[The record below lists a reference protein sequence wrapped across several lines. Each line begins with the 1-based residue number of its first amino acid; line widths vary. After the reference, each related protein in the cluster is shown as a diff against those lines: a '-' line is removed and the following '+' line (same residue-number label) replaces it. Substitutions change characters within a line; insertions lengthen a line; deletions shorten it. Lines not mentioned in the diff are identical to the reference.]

1 MDQFDVAVVGAG
13 VAGLAAAGE
22 LRRRGFR
29 TAVFEARDRVGG
41 RILTYHDE
49 RVPLPIE
56 LGAEFL
62 HGETPETDR
71 ILREAGLLALD
82 LAGEHWRAENGRIL
96 PHQDLWPKID
106 RVLRLIDP
114 EKPDQSFADF
124 LARRPGGRSRARD
137 RKAALRFV
145 EGFNAAD
152 ARRLSAK
159 SLAAGDGE
167 APSESARRIGRVV
180 SGYDRMVEW
189 MAHRLE
195 EDIHLETPVAAIE
208 WSRGQVELDIQ
219 GQAQTRADDDLT
231 PRITARAVI
240 VTVPISV
247 LKVPPEEPGGLLFR
261 PDVPRV
267 RQALERLEM
276 GTALHLS
283 VWFQDLPWTRP
294 LPGLAKGRNR
304 RSLERLGFLHT
315 ADPAFS
321 VWWSA
326 YPARSPLAVAWS
338 GGPPAEALARQ
349 GRSAIEEAAL
359 RSLANQLGVSRRRIE
374 SAVLDLWMHPWH
386 EDPWSR
392 GAYSY
397 ALVGGADA
405 ARKLAR
411 PVEGTLF
418 FAGEATDAEG
428 GNGTIEGALASGLR
442 AAKQAA
448 SALGG

>member
-1 MDQFDVAVVGAG
+1 MDQLDVAVVGAG
-13 VAGLAAAGE
+13 VAGLAAAVE
-22 LRRRGFR
+22 LKRSGFR

-41 RILTYHDE
+41 RVLTYHDD

-56 LGAEFL
+56 MGAELL

-82 LAGEHWRAENGRIL
+82 LAGEPWRAENGRIL
-96 PHQDLWPKID
+96 PHQDVWSGID
-106 RVLRLIDP
+106 RVLGLIDP
-114 EKPDQSFADF
+114 DEPDQSFTDF
-124 LARRPGGRSRARD
+124 LAGRPGGKSRARD

-152 ARRLSAK
+152 GTRLSAK
-159 SLAAGDGE
+159 SLAPGGGE
-167 APSESARRIGRVV
+167 APSGTARRIGRVA
-180 SGYDRMVEW
+180 SGYGSMVDW

-195 EDIHLETPVAAIE
+195 EDVHLETPVAGID
-208 WSRGQVELDIQ
+208 WSRGQVELNIQ
-219 GQAQTRADDDLT
+219 TKAQVRAGADL
-231 PRITARAVI
+231 PSRVTARAVI

-247 LKVPPEEPGGLLFR
+247 LKLPPEEPGGLLFR
-261 PDVPRV
+261 PEMPRRV
-267 RQALERLEM
+267 RQALELLEM
-276 GTALHLS
+276 GTAVHLS

-294 LPGLAKGRNR
+294 LPGLAKG

-326 YPARSPLAVAWS
+326 YPARAPLAVAWS

-349 GRSAIEEAAL
+349 GRSAIEDTAL
-359 RSLANQLGVSRRRIE
+359 RSLANQLSVSRRRID

-392 GAYSY
+392 GTYSY
-397 ALVGGADA
+397 PLVGGADA
-405 ARKLAR
+405 ARHLAR

-428 GNGTIEGALASGLR
+428 RNGTIEGALASGLR

-448 SALGG
+448 SALGGG

>member
-1 MDQFDVAVVGAG
+1 MAGGMDQFDVAVVGAG

-22 LRRRGFR
+22 LRRRGLR
-29 TAVFEARDRVGG
+29 TVVLEARDRVGG

-49 RVPLPIE
+49 RVPVPIE

-62 HGETPETDR
+62 HGDTPETDR

-96 PHQDLWPKID
+96 PHQDLWSKID

-114 EKPDQSFADF
+114 DKPDESFADF

-137 RKAALRFV
+137 RKAALYFV

-159 SLAAGDGE
+159 SMAAS
-167 APSESARRIGRVV
+167 ASARRAGRVV
-180 SGYDRMVEW
+180 SGYDRMAEW

-195 EDIHLETPVAAIE
+195 EDVHLETPVTGIE
-208 WSRGQVELDIQ
+208 WSRGQVELQIQ
-219 GQAQTRADDDLT
+219 PRADADLP
-231 PRITARAVI
+231 PRISARAAI
-240 VTVPISV
+240 LTLPISV
-247 LKVPPEEPGGLLFR
+247 LKAPPEEPGGLRLH

-267 RQALERLEM
+267 RQALDRLEM
-276 GTALHLS
+276 GTALRLV

-294 LPGLAKGRNR
+294 LPGLAKGTNRRSR
-304 RSLERLGFLHT
+304 RSLERLGYLHT
-315 ADPAFS
+315 ADPTFR

-326 YPARSPLAVAWS
+326 YPARVPLAVAWS
-338 GGPPAEALARQ
+338 GGPAAEALARQ
-349 GRSAIEEAAL
+349 SRSTIEDTAL
-359 RSLANQLGVSRRRIE
+359 HGLAHQLGVSRRRID

-386 EDPWSR
+386 EDPYSR

-397 ALVGGADA
+397 PLVGGADA
-405 ARKLAR
+405 ARHLAR

-418 FAGEATDAEG
+418 FAGEATDSEG
-428 GNGTIEGALASGLR
+428 RNGTIEGALASGLR

-448 SALGG
+448 SMLGG

>member
-1 MDQFDVAVVGAG
+1 MDQLDVAVVGAG

-22 LRRRGFR
+22 LRRRGLR

-96 PHQDLWPKID
+96 PHQDLWSRID
-106 RVLRLIDP
+106 RVLGLIDP
-114 EKPDQSFADF
+114 DKPDQSFADF

-152 ARRLSAK
+152 AGRLSTK
-159 SLAAGDGE
+159 SLAPGGGE
-167 APSESARRIGRVV
+167 APSASARRIGRVV

-195 EDIHLETPVAAIE
+195 EDIHLETPVTGIE
-208 WSRGQVELDIQ
+208 WSRGQVELNIQ
-219 GQAQTRADDDLT
+219 TKAQARVDDDLP
-231 PRITARAVI
+231 PRVSSRAVI

-247 LKVPPEEPGGLLFR
+247 LKVPPEEPGSLRFL
-261 PDVPRV
+261 PEVPRV
-267 RQALERLEM
+267 RQALELLEM
-276 GTALHLS
+276 GTVLRLP
-283 VWFQDLPWTRP
+283 VWFHDLPWTRP
-294 LPGLAKGRNR
+294 LPGLAKE

-315 ADPAFS
+315 ADPTFN

-326 YPARSPLAVAWS
+326 YPARAPLAVAWS

-397 ALVGGADA
+397 PLVGGADA

-428 GNGTIEGALASGLR
+428 RNGTIEGALASGLR

>member
-1 MDQFDVAVVGAG
+1 MDQLDVAVVGAG

-29 TAVFEARDRVGG
+29 TAVLEARDRVGG
-41 RILTYHDE
+41 RVLTYRDE

-71 ILREAGLLALD
+71 VLRDAGLVALD
-82 LAGEHWRAENGRIL
+82 LSGEHWRAENGRIL
-96 PHQDLWPKID
+96 PHRDLWSKID
-106 RVLRLIDP
+106 RVLGLIDP

-124 LARRPGGRSRARD
+124 LARRPGGRSRAPD
-137 RKAALRFV
+137 RKAALRYV

-152 ARRLSAK
+152 ATRMSAK
-159 SLAAGDGE
+159 SLAPQGGE
-167 APSESARRIGRVV
+167 APSESARRAGRVA
-180 SGYDRMVEW
+180 SGYGRMVEW

-195 EDIHLETPVAAIE
+195 EDVHLETPVTGIE
-208 WSRGQVELDIQ
+208 WSRGQVELEV
-219 GQAQTRADDDLT
+219 QTRADDDLT
-231 PRITARAVI
+231 PRISARAVI
-240 VTVPISV
+240 VTVPLSV
-247 LKVPPEEPGGLLFR
+247 LKAPPEEPGGLRFL
-261 PDVPRV
+261 PELPPRV
-267 RQALERLEM
+267 RQTLALLEM
-276 GTALHLS
+276 GTVLRLP

-294 LPGLAKGRNR
+294 LPGLAKGKN
-304 RSLERLGFLHT
+304 LERLGFLHT
-315 ADPAFS
+315 ADPTFN

-326 YPARSPLAVAWS
+326 YPARAPLAVAWS

-349 GRSAIEEAAL
+349 GRSAIEGAAL
-359 RSLANQLGVSRRRIE
+359 RSLATQLGVSRRRIDA
-374 SAVLDLWMHPWH
+374 AVLDLWMHPWH

-397 ALVGGADA
+397 PLVGGADA

-418 FAGEATDAEG
+418 FAGEATDAG
-428 GNGTIEGALASGLR
+428 GRNGTVEGALASGLR

>member
-41 RILTYHDE
+41 RILTYHDD

-56 LGAEFL
+56 MGAEFL
-62 HGETPETDR
+62 HGDTPETDR

-82 LAGEHWRAENGRIL
+82 LAGEHWRAANGRIL
-96 PHQDLWPKID
+96 PHRDVWSQID
-106 RVLRLIDP
+106 RVLGLIDP
-114 EKPDQSFADF
+114 DKPDQSFTDF
-124 LARRPGGRSRARD
+124 LAGHPGGKSRARD

-152 ARRLSAK
+152 ARRLSTK
-159 SLAAGDGE
+159 SMAPGEGE
-167 APSESARRIGRVV
+167 APSDSARRIGRVV

-195 EDIHLETPVAAIE
+195 ENIHLETPVTGIE
-208 WSRGQVELDIQ
+208 WSRGQVELDVQ
-219 GQAQTRADDDLT
+219 GRADDDLP
-231 PRITARAVI
+231 PRVSARAVI

-247 LKVPPEEPGGLLFR
+247 LKVPPEEPGGLRFL
-261 PDVPRV
+261 PEVPRV
-267 RQALERLEM
+267 RQALDLLEM
-276 GTALHLS
+276 GTAVHLS
-283 VWFQDLPWTRP
+283 VWFHDLPWTQP
-294 LPGLAKGRNR
+294 LPGLAKG

-315 ADPAFS
+315 ADPTFS

-326 YPARSPLAVAWS
+326 YPARAPLAVAWS
-338 GGPPAEALARQ
+338 GGPPAEALARK
-349 GRSAIEEAAL
+349 GRSAIEDTAL
-359 RSLANQLGVSRRRIE
+359 RSLADQLGVSRRRIE

-405 ARKLAR
+405 ARRLAR

-428 GNGTIEGALASGLR
+428 RNGTIEGALASGLR

>member
-1 MDQFDVAVVGAG
+1 MDQLDVAVVGAG

-29 TAVFEARDRVGG
+29 TAVLEARDRVGG

-82 LAGEHWRAENGRIL
+82 LSGEHWRAENGRIL
-96 PHQDLWPKID
+96 PHQDVWKRID
-106 RVLRLIDP
+106 RVLGLIDP
-114 EKPDQSFADF
+114 DKPDLSIADF
-124 LARRPGGRSRARD
+124 LARRPGGPARARD
-137 RKAALRFV
+137 RKAALQFV

-152 ARRLSAK
+152 AKRVSAK
-159 SLAAGDGE
+159 SLAPGKGE
-167 APSESARRIGRVV
+167 APSESARHAGRVV
-180 SGYDRMVEW
+180 SGYGRMVEW

-195 EDIHLETPVAAIE
+195 EDIHLETPVTGID
-208 WSRGQVELDIQ
+208 WSRGQVEIDV
-219 GQAQTRADDDLT
+219 QARADDDLT
-231 PRITARAVI
+231 PRISARAVI
-240 VTVPISV
+240 VTVPLSI
-247 LKVPPEEPGGLLFR
+247 LKMPSEELGGLR
-261 PDVPRV
+261 IHPDVPRV
-267 RQALERLEM
+267 RQALELLEM
-276 GTALHLS
+276 GTVLRLV

-294 LPGLAKGRNR
+294 LPGLAKGR
-304 RSLERLGFLHT
+304 SLQRLGFLHT
-315 ADPAFS
+315 ADPTFN

-326 YPARSPLAVAWS
+326 YPARAPMAVAWS

-349 GRSAIEEAAL
+349 GRSAIEDTAL
-359 RSLANQLGVSRRRIE
+359 RSLAKQLGVSRRRIE

-397 ALVGGADA
+397 PLVGGADA

-428 GNGTIEGALASGLR
+428 RNGTIEGALASGLR